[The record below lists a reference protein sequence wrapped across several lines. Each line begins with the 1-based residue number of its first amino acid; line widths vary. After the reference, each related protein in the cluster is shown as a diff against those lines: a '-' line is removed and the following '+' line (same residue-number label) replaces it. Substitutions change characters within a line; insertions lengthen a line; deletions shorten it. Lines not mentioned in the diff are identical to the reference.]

1 MSEINIPKKHPPS
14 TATDDESVAGTT
26 ARMQDDSKDAGA
38 VAETEQCR
46 EQLSMGSTRSIK
58 IGSGEYYQRW
68 RLIKDI
74 LARYG
79 VKIGGLSV
87 IVAIVL
93 IFFYLLYV
101 VYPLFISATAEPVS
115 EYAVPEQ
122 ALGNTLLLEMEEQ
135 NEMAARFTDSGQVV
149 FFEAATGKT
158 VLTQA
163 VAIPEG
169 AHITS
174 FAQGSPINEGAVIY
188 GLSDGRAVIVKHQYK
203 VTYPNNKR
211 AITPSLKY
219 PLGEQPLVLEES
231 GAALEKIAVKVG
243 ENATTI
249 AAKTADTPQGPGKV
263 RLINFQKEQSL
274 FADEA
279 ALTRTDSILEQS
291 AAGIADILIDKDESN
306 LYLISNDGQ
315 LGFFNISD
323 KGSPSIRQQ
332 QNVVDAGQKI
342 TSVAF
347 LNGDIS
353 LMIGDSSGLVSQWSM
368 VKDNLNRPAMQKI
381 RSFKVS
387 DKAVVAINSEQR
399 RKGFMTTDADG
410 VMGIYHST
418 AEREMIKERVSAALP
433 NAAVLSPRANAL
445 LMQSADG
452 KMHFWHID
460 NEHPEVSIKSLW
472 QKVWYESYPKPDYIW
487 QSSSANND
495 FEPKYSL
502 TPLVFGTLKA
512 AFYAMLVAIPLAL
525 MGAIYT
531 AYFMAPQMR
540 QYVKPSIEI
549 MGALPTVILGFL
561 AGLWLAPFLEE
572 NLAGFFAMLIIV
584 PIGVLLFAFAWQFI
598 PKTIA
603 HNLPAGWDAAILI
616 PVILLSGW
624 FAFKVS
630 VPLETFLFHG
640 TLRDWFKAELGIGYD
655 QRNALVV
662 GVAMGFAVIPTIFSI
677 AEDAIFSVPK
687 HLTVGSLALG
697 ATPWQTMTRVVLLT
711 ASPGIFSAIMIGFGR
726 AVGETMIVLMATGNT
741 PVMDLSVFQGLRTLA
756 ANIAVEMPESE
767 VDSTHYRVLFLAALV
782 LFMFTFVF
790 NTLAEVIRQRLREK
804 YSSL

>member
-1 MSEINIPKKHPPS
+1 MSEISLPIKHPPS
-14 TATDDESVAGTT
+14 
-26 ARMQDDSKDAGA
+26 
-38 VAETEQCR
+38 
-46 EQLSMGSTRSIK
+46 IK
-58 IGSGEYYQRW
+58 ISSGEYHQRW
-68 RLIKDI
+68 RLIKDV

-79 VKIGGLSV
+79 VVAGGLSV
-87 IVAIVL
+87 ILAIVM

-101 VYPLFISATAEPVS
+101 VYPLFVSASAESVS

-135 NEMAARFTDSGQVV
+135 NEMGARFTDSGQVV

-163 VAIPEG
+163 VAIPG
-169 AHITS
+169 GTHITS

-203 VTYPNNKR
+203 VTYPNNVR
-211 AITPSLKY
+211 VITPSLKY

-231 GAALEKIAVKVG
+231 GAALEKVAVKVG

-249 AAKTADTPQGPGKV
+249 VAKAADTAQGQGKL

-279 ALTRTDSILEQS
+279 ALTRTDSVLEQS
-291 AAGIADILIDKDESN
+291 AAGIAAILIDKDESN

-315 LGFFNISD
+315 LGFFDIND
-323 KGSPSIRQQ
+323 KSSPSIRQQ

-410 VMGIYHST
+410 VVGIYHTT
-418 AEREMIKERVSAALP
+418 AEREMITERVSDALP
-433 NAAVLSPRANAL
+433 SAAVLSPRANAML
-445 LMQSADG
+445 VQSADG
-452 KMHFWHID
+452 KMHFWRID

-472 QKVWYESYPKPDYIW
+472 QKVWYESYPKPDYVW

-561 AGLWLAPFLEE
+561 AGLWLAPFMEE
-572 NLAGFFAMLIIV
+572 HLAGFFAMLLIV
-584 PIGVLLFAFAWQFI
+584 PIGVMLFAFAWQFV

-603 HNLPAGWDAAILI
+603 HNLPAGWDAAILV

-640 TLRDWFKAELGIGYD
+640 SLRDWFKAELGIGYD

-697 ATPWQTMTRVVLLT
+697 ATPWQTMARVVLLT